1 MGLYGSKLNW
11 TATEDFCHYSYR
23 DPNKNLVYFID
34 SICVAGLLKNKT
46 LTILNE
52 NNNALVY
59 FMYEEV
65 AKLYTVKYHYKER
78 TEVVSD
84 ISDLM
89 VALCTISQYL
99 NDTLNPDVYEDFC
112 NYEV

>member
-11 TATEDFCHYSYR
+11 TISEDFSHYSYR
-23 DPNKNLVYFID
+23 DSDKNLVYFID

-52 NNNALVY
+52 SNDALVY
-59 FMYEEV
+59 FIYEEV
-65 AKLYTVKYHYKER
+65 AQLYTVKYCHKER
-78 TEVVSD
+78 TEVVSN

-89 VALCTISQYL
+89 IALCTISQYI